1 MARVESSGLA
11 KTGAVTGITSLAL
24 LGAGALSGNGN
35 GFLGG
40 LFGGNNRCG
49 EEAMQSALLATIS
62 GLQGQLGQASAER
75 YADNVGSSVFDRAIQ
90 LSNRNDDRI
99 NANVEKIFSEQ
110 IVTRERLAAAEA
122 REACMKENYLRTSA
136 GLEAVQKEIADMRV
150 REQAT
155 SDAINCLAQSTEQ
168 RFHAVYK
175 EMKSAIE
182 LESER
187 RTCSDQNI
195 MQYVNATF
203 VPGEL
208 VMPKSRICPEVMQ
221 RYNTWAAPEGT
232 APQTQPVSGT
242 INVNK

>member
-11 KTGAVTGITSLAL
+11 KTGAITGITSLAL
-24 LGAGALSGNGN
+24 LGAGALGGNG
-35 GFLGG
+35 GGLLGG
-40 LFGGNNRCG
+40 LFGNNRCG

-136 GLEAVQKEIADMRV
+136 GLEAVQKEMADMRV

-175 EMKSAIE
+175 DMKAAIE

-221 RYNTWAAPEGT
+221 RYNSWVAPTGE